1 MAVLEQPIGAV
12 IEGVAG
18 GTAVTVSGT
27 VTAEGGLT
35 DAELR
40 ASDVAVTL
48 DSEEVEVTLNGETVP
63 LSPGTYKGQQVIS
76 GNDASQ
82 NATLPSDTTTI
93 WIMPRSGLCYVS
105 VNAAAAAASSGV
117 YVPQDGVRI
126 IGPFSGIT
134 SLGVWAAT
142 GTSVHLLYEA

>member
-18 GTAVTVSGT
+18 GTAVNVSGT
-27 VTAEGGLT
+27 VTATTGGLT

-40 ASDVAVTL
+40 ASDVAITL
-48 DSEEVEVTLNGETVP
+48 DSEVVTSDEQAN
-63 LSPGTYKGQQVIS
+63 TYKGEQVIA

-82 NATLPSDTTTI
+82 NATLPSGTTTI
-93 WIMPRSGLCYVS
+93 WIMPETAACYVS

-117 YVPQDGVRI
+117 YVPADNVRV
-126 IGPFSGIT
+126 IGPFTGIT

-142 GTSVHLLYEA
+142 GTSVHLIYEA